1 MIYLDNAAT
10 SFPKPDAVV
19 KRINEV
25 LRRIGGNPG
34 RGSHRMSVEAG
45 GGGFSPPESVASLFN
60 IADSSRV
67 VFTKNATEAVNV
79 VLKGLLK
86 KGDHAITTSFEH
98 NSVVRTLARLEREGV
113 SVTKVS
119 GKVPGLVVASDIE
132 KAITPKTR
140 LVVMV
145 HASNVIGAIQPV
157 RDIGRLL
164 KKKGITFVVD
174 AAQTAGVIPIDM
186 DKDNM
191 DVLIATGHKAL
202 FGPQGTGFFCL
213 KEDIDF
219 EPLLD
224 GGTGEADVMLD
235 VPDRFETGTINPPGV
250 GGLGAGA
257 EFVLKEGVKKIRL
270 RETALIAQILDGFK
284 RMPGIKVVGPR
295 DAKERV
301 SLVSFIVEGKTAVDV
316 GAMLDADFAIM
327 MRCGIHC
334 APDAHR
340 NAGTFPHGTARVSPG
355 YFNTHEEI
363 EEFLKAMAGIVKG

>member
-10 SFPKPDAVV
+10 SFPKPDSVC
-19 KRINEV
+19 KRIDEV
-25 LRRIGGNPG
+25 LRHIGGNPG
-34 RGSHRMSVEAG
+34 RGSHRMAIEAG
-45 GGGFSPPESVASLFN
+45 RVVFSARESVASLFN

-67 VFTKNATEAVNV
+67 VFTKNATEAINV

-113 SVTKVS
+113 SITKVS
-119 GKVPGLVVASDIE
+119 GKVPGLVVVSDIE

-157 RDIGRLL
+157 RDIGKML

-174 AAQTAGVIPIDM
+174 AAQTAGVIPIDVF
-186 DKDNM
+186 KDNI
-191 DVLIATGHKAL
+191 DILIATGHKAL
-202 FGPQGTGFFCL
+202 FGPQGTGFFYL
-213 KEDIDF
+213 REGLDF

-235 VPDRFETGTINPPGV
+235 VPDRFETGTINTPGV
-250 GGLGAGA
+250 GGLGAGV
-257 EFVLKEGVKKIRL
+257 EFVLKEGVEKIRL
-270 RETALIAQILDGFK
+270 RETGLVTHILDGFK
-284 RMPGIKVVGPR
+284 DMPGIKVVGPL
-295 DAKERV
+295 DAGSRV
-301 SLVSFIVEGKTAVDV
+301 SLVSFIVEGKSPIDV
-316 GAMLDADFAIM
+316 GIMLDSKFSIM

-340 NAGTFPHGTARVSPG
+340 NALTFPHGTARVSPG

-363 EEFLKAMAGIVKG
+363 EEFLTAMREISKG

>member
-10 SFPKPDAVV
+10 SFPKPDSVV
-19 KRINEV
+19 KRVDEV
-25 LRRIGGNPG
+25 LRHIGGNPG
-34 RGSHRMSVEAG
+34 RGSHRMSIEAG
-45 GGGFSPPESVASLFN
+45 RVVFSARESVASLFN

-113 SVTKVS
+113 SMTKVS

-145 HASNVIGAIQPV
+145 HASNVIGAIQPI

-164 KKKGITFVVD
+164 KKKGIIFVVD
-174 AAQTAGVIPIDM
+174 AAQTAGVIPIDVF
-186 DKDNM
+186 KDNM

-213 KEDIDF
+213 KEGIDF

-235 VPDRFETGTINPPGV
+235 VPDRFETGTINTPGV
-250 GGLGAGA
+250 GGLGAGV
-257 EFVLKEGVKKIRL
+257 EFVLKEGVEKIRF
-270 RETALIAQILDGFK
+270 RETGLITHILDGFK
-284 RMPGIKVVGPR
+284 SMPEIKVIGPR
-295 DAKERV
+295 EAKERV
-301 SLVSFIVEGKTAVDV
+301 SLVSFIVQGKTAIDV
-316 GAMLDADFAIM
+316 GIMLDSKFSIM

-340 NAGTFPHGTARVSPG
+340 NALTFPHGTARVSPG

-363 EEFLKAMAGIVKG
+363 EEFLKAMAEIVKG

>member
-34 RGSHRMSVEAG
+34 RGSHRMSIEAG
-45 GGGFSPPESVASLFN
+45 RVVFSARESVASLFN

-235 VPDRFETGTINPPGV
+235 VPDRFETGTINTPGV

>member
-1 MIYLDNAAT
+1 
-10 SFPKPDAVV
+10 VV
-19 KRINEV
+19 
-25 LRRIGGNPG
+25 
-34 RGSHRMSVEAG
+34 
-45 GGGFSPPESVASLFN
+45 FSARESVASLFN

-235 VPDRFETGTINPPGV
+235 VPDRFETGTINTPGV

>member
-10 SFPKPDAVV
+10 SFPKPDSVC
-19 KRINEV
+19 KRIDEV
-25 LRRIGGNPG
+25 LRHIGGNPG
-34 RGSHRMSVEAG
+34 RGSHKMAIEASRVV
-45 GGGFSPPESVASLFN
+45 FSARESVASLFN

-67 VFTKNATEAVNV
+67 VFTKNATEAINV
-79 VLKGLLK
+79 ALKGLLK

-113 SVTKVS
+113 SITKVS
-119 GKVPGLVVASDIE
+119 GKVPGLVSVSDIE
-132 KAITPKTR
+132 KAITTKTR
-140 LVVMV
+140 LVTMV

-157 RDIGRLL
+157 RDIGAML

-174 AAQTAGVIPIDM
+174 AAQTSGVIPIDVF
-186 DKDNM
+186 KDNI
-191 DVLIATGHKAL
+191 DVLISTGHKAL
-202 FGPQGTGFFCL
+202 FGPQGTGFFYL
-213 KEDIDF
+213 KEGLDF

-235 VPDRFETGTINPPGV
+235 IPERFETGTINTPGV

-257 EFVLKEGVKKIRL
+257 EFVLKEGVEKIRL
-270 RETALIAQILDGFK
+270 RETGLIERILDGFK
-284 RMPGIKVVGPR
+284 SMSEIKVVGPL

-301 SLVSFIVEGKTAVDV
+301 SLVSFTVKGKSPIEV
-316 GAMLDADFAIM
+316 GALLDSKFSIM

-340 NAGTFPHGTARVSPG
+340 NALTFPDGAARVSPG
-355 YFNTHEEI
+355 YFTTHEEI
-363 EEFLKAMAGIVKG
+363 EEFLKAMTAIVKG

>member
-45 GGGFSPPESVASLFN
+45 RVVFSARESVASLFN

-67 VFTKNATEAVNV
+67 VFTKNATEAINV

-235 VPDRFETGTINPPGV
+235 VPDRFETGTINTPGV

>member
-10 SFPKPDAVV
+10 SFPKPDSVC
-19 KRINEV
+19 KRIDEV
-25 LRRIGGNPG
+25 LRHIGGNPG
-34 RGSHRMSVEAG
+34 RGSHRMAIEAG
-45 GGGFSPPESVASLFN
+45 RVVFSARESVASLFN

-67 VFTKNATEAVNV
+67 VFTKNATEAINV

-113 SVTKVS
+113 SITKVS
-119 GKVPGLVVASDIE
+119 GKVPGLVIVSDIE

-157 RDIGRLL
+157 RDIGKML

-174 AAQTAGVIPIDM
+174 AAQTAGVIPIDVF
-186 DKDNM
+186 KDNI
-191 DVLIATGHKAL
+191 DILIATGHKAL
-202 FGPQGTGFFCL
+202 FGPQGTGFFYL
-213 KEDIDF
+213 REGLDF

-235 VPDRFETGTINPPGV
+235 VPDRFETGTINTPGV
-250 GGLGAGA
+250 GGLGAGV
-257 EFVLKEGVKKIRL
+257 EFVLKEGVEKIRL
-270 RETALIAQILDGFK
+270 RETGLVTHILDGFK
-284 RMPGIKVVGPR
+284 DMPGIKVVGPL
-295 DAKERV
+295 DAGSRV
-301 SLVSFIVEGKTAVDV
+301 SLVSFIVEGKSPIDV
-316 GAMLDADFAIM
+316 GIMLDSKFSIM

-340 NAGTFPHGTARVSPG
+340 NALTFPHGTARVSPG

-363 EEFLKAMAGIVKG
+363 EEFLTAMREISKG

>member
-10 SFPKPDAVV
+10 SFPKPDSVC
-19 KRINEV
+19 KRVEEI

-34 RGSHRMSVEAG
+34 RGSHKMSIEAG
-45 GGGFSPPESVASLFN
+45 RVVFSARESVASLFN

-67 VFTKNATEAVNV
+67 VFTKNATEAINV

-113 SVTKVS
+113 SITKVS
-119 GKVPGLVVASDIE
+119 GKVPGFVIVSDIE
-132 KAITPKTR
+132 KAITTKTR

-145 HASNVIGAIQPV
+145 HASNVIGAIQPI
-157 RDIGRLL
+157 RDIGAML
-164 KKKGITFVVD
+164 KNKGITFVVD
-174 AAQTAGVIPIDM
+174 AAQTAGVIPIDVF
-186 DKDNM
+186 KDSI
-191 DVLIATGHKAL
+191 DILIATGHKAL
-202 FGPQGTGFFCL
+202 FGPQGTGFFYL
-213 KEDIDF
+213 KEGLDF

-235 VPDRFETGTINPPGV
+235 VPDRFETGTINTPGV
-250 GGLGAGA
+250 GGLGAGV
-257 EFVLKEGVKKIRL
+257 EFVLKEGVEKIRL
-270 RETALIAQILDGFK
+270 RETGLVTHILDGFK
-284 RMPGIKVVGPR
+284 DMPGIKVVGPA
-295 DAKERV
+295 DAGSRV
-301 SLVSFIVEGKTAVDV
+301 SLVSFIVEGKTPIDV
-316 GAMLDADFAIM
+316 GIMLDSKFSIM

-340 NAGTFPHGTARVSPG
+340 NALTFPHGTARVSPG

-363 EEFLKAMAGIVKG
+363 EEFLMAMREISKG

>member
-45 GGGFSPPESVASLFN
+45 RVVFSARESVASLFN

-235 VPDRFETGTINPPGV
+235 VPDRFETGTINTPGV

>member
-10 SFPKPDAVV
+10 SFPKPDSVC
-19 KRINEV
+19 KRIDEV
-25 LRRIGGNPG
+25 LRHIGGNPG
-34 RGSHRMSVEAG
+34 RGSHRMAIEAG
-45 GGGFSPPESVASLFN
+45 RVVFSARESVASLFN

-67 VFTKNATEAVNV
+67 VFTKNATEAINV

-113 SVTKVS
+113 SITKVS
-119 GKVPGLVVASDIE
+119 GKVPGLVIVSDIE

-157 RDIGRLL
+157 RDIGKML

-174 AAQTAGVIPIDM
+174 AAQTAGVIPIDVF
-186 DKDNM
+186 KDNI
-191 DVLIATGHKAL
+191 DILIATGHKAL
-202 FGPQGTGFFCL
+202 FGPQGTGFFYL
-213 KEDIDF
+213 KEGLDF

-235 VPDRFETGTINPPGV
+235 VPDRFETGTINTPGV
-250 GGLGAGA
+250 GGLGAGV
-257 EFVLKEGVKKIRL
+257 EFVLKEGVEKIRL
-270 RETALIAQILDGFK
+270 RETGLVTHILDGFK
-284 RMPGIKVVGPR
+284 DMPGIKVVGPL
-295 DAKERV
+295 DAGSRV
-301 SLVSFIVEGKTAVDV
+301 SLVSFIVEGKSPIDV
-316 GAMLDADFAIM
+316 GIMLDSKFSIM

-340 NAGTFPHGTARVSPG
+340 NALTFPHGTARVSPG

-363 EEFLKAMAGIVKG
+363 EEFLTAMREISKG